1 MIIQY
6 YDDLYIDP
14 KDVIGENGIMKANFL
29 TQDYIKITIKR
40 KDTRVFNLIIDN
52 IKNKNPIVSAHMT
65 ALHLAARTG
74 CLSICK
80 VIIENIDD
88 LNPLDIEQRTPLEC
102 AILYRHNDIID
113 FIKNEIQKRKE
124 DFEQIMTDKK

>member
-88 LNPLDIEQRTPLEC
+88 LNPLNNTLHWNVQFDIVTMTLL
-102 AILYRHNDIID
+102 ISLKTK
-113 FIKNEIQKRKE
+113 FRKE
-124 DFEQIMTDKK
+124 KKILKKS